1 VKLLLIRHAAAVPR
15 GTHGVRDHE
24 RPLTRRGREKFRVAA
39 RGLARIVDHPDVLLT
54 SPLTRARATA
64 EIAASAFKRLVPR
77 IEPAL
82 ARESAEGVLTAL
94 GKHPLDAT
102 IAIVGHEPALSRLLA
117 RFLDIRQGDD
127 RLAFK
132 KGGAAL
138 IDLPHGPSAAGQLR
152 WFVKPAILR
161 SLGRSLGAE

>member
-1 VKLLLIRHAAAVPR
+1 MKLLLIRHAAAVLR

-24 RPLTRRGREKFRVAA
+24 RPLTRRGREKFRLAA
-39 RGLARIVDHPDVLLT
+39 RGLARIVDRPDVLLT

-64 EIAASAFKRLVPR
+64 EIAAAAFKRLAPR

-82 ARESAEGVLTAL
+82 AQESAEVVVTAL
-94 GKHPLDAT
+94 RKHPLAAT
-102 IAIVGHEPALSRLLA
+102 IAIVGHDPALSRLLA
-117 RFLDIRQGDD
+117 RFLGTRPGDD

-132 KGGAAL
+132 KGGVAL

-161 SLGRSLGAE
+161 SLGAD

>member
-1 VKLLLIRHAAAVPR
+1 MTLLLIRHAAAVPR
-15 GTHGVRDHE
+15 GTAGGRDRD
-24 RPLTRRGREKFRVAA
+24 RPLTRRGRERFRAAA
-39 RGLARIVDHPDVLLT
+39 RGLVRIVDRPDVLLT

-64 EIAASAFKRLVPR
+64 EIAASAFRHLAPR

-82 ARESAEGVLTAL
+82 AQESAEAVVAAL
-94 GKHPLDAT
+94 RKHPREAT

-117 RFLDIRQGDD
+117 RFLGVTKGDE

-138 IDLPHGPSAAGQLR
+138 IDLPKGPTAAGRLR

-161 SLGRSLGAE
+161 SLGAD

>member
-1 VKLLLIRHAAAVPR
+1 VRLLLIRHAAAVPK
-15 GTHGVRDHE
+15 GTSGIPDHE

-39 RGLARIVDHPDVLLT
+39 RGLARIADHPDVLLT

-64 EIAASAFKRLVPR
+64 EITAAAFKRLAPR

-82 ARESAEGVLTAL
+82 AQESAEVVVTAL
-94 GKHPLDAT
+94 RKHPRDAT

-117 RFLDIRQGDD
+117 RFLGIRPGDD

-138 IDLPHGPSAAGQLR
+138 IDLPHGPSAAGRLR

-161 SLGRSLGAE
+161 SLGAD

>member
-24 RPLTRRGREKFRVAA
+24 RPLTRRGREKFRLAA
-39 RGLARIVDHPDVLLT
+39 RGLARIVDRPDVLLT

-64 EIAASAFKRLVPR
+64 EIAAAFERLAPR

-82 ARESAEGVLTAL
+82 AQESAEVVVTAL
-94 GKHPLDAT
+94 RRHPPAAR

-117 RFLDIRQGDD
+117 RVLGIRPGDD
-127 RLAFK
+127 QLAFK
-132 KGGAAL
+132 KGGGAL

-161 SLGRSLGAE
+161 SLGAD

>member
-1 VKLLLIRHAAAVPR
+1 M
-15 GTHGVRDHE
+15 
-24 RPLTRRGREKFRVAA
+24 AA
-39 RGLARIVDHPDVLLT
+39 RGLARIVDHLDVLLT

-64 EIAASAFKRLVPR
+64 EITASAFEHVTPR

-82 ARESAEGVLTAL
+82 AQGSPRVVVTAL
-94 GKHPLDAT
+94 RRHRLDAT

-117 RFLDIRQGDD
+117 RLLGIAAGDP

-138 IDLPHGPSAAGQLR
+138 IDLPHGPSGAGRLR

-161 SLGRSLGAE
+161 SLGAD

>member
-1 VKLLLIRHAAAVPR
+1 MRLLLIRHAAAVPK
-15 GTHGVRDHE
+15 GTSGIPDHE

-39 RGLARIVDHPDVLLT
+39 RGLARIVEHPDVLLT

-64 EIAASAFKRLVPR
+64 EITASAFKRLAPR

-82 ARESAEGVLTAL
+82 AQESAEVVVTVLR
-94 GKHPLDAT
+94 KHPRDAT

-117 RFLDIRQGDD
+117 RFLGIRRGNE

-161 SLGRSLGAE
+161 SLGAD

>member
-24 RPLTRRGREKFRVAA
+24 RPLTRRGREKFRLAA
-39 RGLARIVDHPDVLLT
+39 RGLARIVDRPDVLLT

-64 EIAASAFKRLVPR
+64 EIAAAFKRLAPR

-82 ARESAEGVLTAL
+82 AQESAEVVVTAL
-94 GKHPLDAT
+94 RKHPLAAT
-102 IAIVGHEPALSRLLA
+102 IAIVGHDPALSRLLA
-117 RFLDIRQGDD
+117 RFLGTRPGDD

-132 KGGAAL
+132 KGGVAL

-161 SLGRSLGAE
+161 SLGAD

>member
-1 VKLLLIRHAAAVPR
+1 MKLLLIRHAAAVPR

-24 RPLTRRGREKFRVAA
+24 RPLTRRGREKFRLAA
-39 RGLARIVDHPDVLLT
+39 RGLARIVDRPDVLLT

-64 EIAASAFKRLVPR
+64 EIAAAFKRLAPR

-82 ARESAEGVLTAL
+82 AQESAEVVVTAL
-94 GKHPLDAT
+94 RKHPLAAT
-102 IAIVGHEPALSRLLA
+102 IAIVGHDPALSRLLA
-117 RFLDIRQGDD
+117 RFLGTRPGDD

-132 KGGAAL
+132 KGGVAL

-161 SLGRSLGAE
+161 SLGAD

>member
-1 VKLLLIRHAAAVPR
+1 MKLLLIRHAAAVPR

-24 RPLTRRGREKFRVAA
+24 RPLTRRGREKFRLAA
-39 RGLARIVDHPDVLLT
+39 RGLARIVDRPDVLLT

-64 EIAASAFKRLVPR
+64 EIAAAFKRLAPR

-82 ARESAEGVLTAL
+82 AQESAEVVVTAL
-94 GKHPLDAT
+94 RKHPLAAT
-102 IAIVGHEPALSRLLA
+102 IAIVGHDPALSRLLA
-117 RFLDIRQGDD
+117 RFLGIRPGDD

-132 KGGAAL
+132 KGGVAL

-161 SLGRSLGAE
+161 SLGAD